1 MNDRST
7 LALLAL
13 AGLALAGPG
22 PADSADAGVL
32 AHDVYFTLKDA
43 SPEAREK
50 LVAACRKHL
59 TGHEGTVFFATG
71 VRAEELAR
79 EVNDRGY
86 DVSLHVYFR
95 DKAAHDVYQE
105 HPRHKQFIAEMSANW
120 KAVRVFDSW
129 VSPPE
134 GLHPEGLHPAKP

>member
-13 AGLALAGPG
+13 AGLALAAPRTLTG
-22 PADSADAGVL
+22 AEAARVL
-32 AHDVYFTLKDA
+32 AHDVYFTLRDA
-43 SPEAREK
+43 SPPEKQK
-50 LVAACRKHL
+50 LVEACRKHL
-59 TGHEGTVFFATG
+59 AGHEGAVFFATG

-95 DKAAHDVYQE
+95 DKAAHDTYQE

-129 VSPPE
+129 VMLPE
-134 GLHPEGLHPAKP
+134 GLRPAKP